1 MNKGNKNLK
10 IGIKED
16 YYREIIK
23 KINFSQINS
32 GKVLVQTVERSLI
45 RWRIVLKDLEKSEP
59 NGLIKI
65 LRKMK
70 LTLLNKISN

>member
-1 MNKGNKNLK
+1 MMKQFYFIKEQKKIKLMNKGNKNLK

-16 YYREIIK
+16 YYQEIIK

-45 RWRIVLKDLEKSEP
+45 R
-59 NGLIKI
+59 
-65 LRKMK
+65 
-70 LTLLNKISN
+70 

>member
-1 MNKGNKNLK
+1 MMKQFYFIKEQKKIKLMNKGNKNLK

-45 RWRIVLKDLEKSEP
+45 R
-59 NGLIKI
+59 
-65 LRKMK
+65 
-70 LTLLNKISN
+70 